1 MKACVLTGRERH
13 RFVRGNIQRFRSA
26 ERPQLEWRATPV
38 RARGPSP
45 LFFSLQLSSSHPPV
59 FLFQSSWMWKS
70 LTATPPPPL
79 PPPARLPSSSPLQT
93 HPSTHPLPDPGQF
106 SPAMRGHLWEFIPDA
121 SCSLRPLFSLSLS
134 LSILYLSLHPVHP
147 HHRLCVSSFT
157 IRCKGTMPDL
167 LCRHFLIL
175 LSRLYMFSWHLYP
188 QVAPDLK

>member
-45 LFFSLQLSSSHPPV
+45 LFSLSNSPLLILLSFSFSPAGCGRASQPPSLSP
-59 FLFQSSWMWKS
+59 
-70 LTATPPPPL
+70 

-134 LSILYLSLHPVHP
+134 LYSISVTPPSPPPPPSVRLLLYYQMQ
-147 HHRLCVSSFT
+147 RNN
-157 IRCKGTMPDL
+157 
-167 LCRHFLIL
+167 
-175 LSRLYMFSWHLYP
+175 
-188 QVAPDLK
+188 A

>member
-45 LFFSLQLSSSHPPV
+45 LFSLSNSPLLILLSFSFSPAGCGRASQPP
-59 FLFQSSWMWKS
+59 S
-70 LTATPPPPL
+70 LPPL
-79 PPPARLPSSSPLQT
+79 PPPVSPPPLPSKPT
-93 HPSTHPLPDPGQF
+93 HPPTHSRIQASSAQPCVVISGNSFRMLPVHCVHSF
-106 SPAMRGHLWEFIPDA
+106 
-121 SCSLRPLFSLSLS
+121 LSLS

>member
-1 MKACVLTGRERH
+1 M
-13 RFVRGNIQRFRSA
+13 RGNIQRFRSA

-45 LFFSLQLSSSHPPV
+45 LFSLSNSPLLILLSFSFSPAGCGRASQPPSLS
-59 FLFQSSWMWKS
+59 
-70 LTATPPPPL
+70 

-121 SCSLRPLFSLSLS
+121 SCSLRPLFSLS